1 MKKFNSLIAAIV
13 LLYGIAAFALYWW
26 RGAIN
31 TEKSQEYKVEINR
44 LMAEFTAE
52 GAFYQPDL
60 LGMKRVCAVDYLDIS
75 NQEYIHQEILQAF
88 FHSRNGKESFIQPL
102 FAGET
107 LKGFVRFDYI
117 TACGGRRWFG
127 VAESV
132 LLFSGMFVLAVLLYI
147 RKNILKPFHR
157 LSDLAFELSKGH
169 LQGELEEGKNR
180 FFGKFVWGIVML
192 RDSLSTA
199 KAQALKLEKD
209 KKMLLLSLSHDIK
222 IPLSTIQL
230 YAKAL
235 KEGVY
240 QTEEQKLYAA
250 AQIAGHAAE
259 IEQFVKEIITTS
271 SEDILAITVEEG
283 EFYLK
288 ALMNKV
294 QKVYVP
300 KCRLAMTEFQI
311 GSYADK
317 LLKGDIE
324 RAFETLENLL
334 ENALKYGDGKRISID
349 FYMEEYCQIIRVY
362 NTGIPVSAE
371 ELPHLFDSFYRGS
384 NVEGKA
390 GNGLGLYIGR
400 EIMCKMDGEL
410 FAERTENGMRFCMV
424 LQIR

>member
-1 MKKFNSLIAAIV
+1 M
-13 LLYGIAAFALYWW
+13 
-26 RGAIN
+26 
-31 TEKSQEYKVEINR
+31 
-44 LMAEFTAE
+44 
-52 GAFYQPDL
+52 
-60 LGMKRVCAVDYLDIS
+60 
-75 NQEYIHQEILQAF
+75 
-88 FHSRNGKESFIQPL
+88 
-102 FAGET
+102 
-107 LKGFVRFDYI
+107 RFDYI
-117 TACGGRRWFG
+117 TACGSRRWFG

-180 FFGKFVWGIVML
+180 FFGKFVWGIAML

-235 KEGVY
+235 KESVY

-294 QKVYVP
+294 QKVYAP

-317 LLKGDIE
+317 LLKGDIPCQQRNCRICLTAFTVE
-324 RAFETLENLL
+324 VMWRAKQEMDWGCILAEKLCAKWAANYSRNGQRMECGSVWCFRYVKEIGIKEITP
-334 ENALKYGDGKRISID
+334 GDKSIV
-349 FYMEEYCQIIRVY
+349 EAVVY
-362 NTGIPVSAE
+362 TN
-371 ELPHLFDSFYRGS
+371 DR
-384 NVEGKA
+384 
-390 GNGLGLYIGR
+390 
-400 EIMCKMDGEL
+400 
-410 FAERTENGMRFCMV
+410 
-424 LQIR
+424 